1 MKNYSSACRKLCS
14 RMEVLKV
21 KKNKIE
27 TLCILCNEACSEKC
41 KFQEVGWNSMREKA
55 KA

>member
-1 MKNYSSACRKLCS
+1 MSKALLQDGSFKS
-14 RMEVLKV
+14 
-21 KKNKIE
+21 KKKKIE